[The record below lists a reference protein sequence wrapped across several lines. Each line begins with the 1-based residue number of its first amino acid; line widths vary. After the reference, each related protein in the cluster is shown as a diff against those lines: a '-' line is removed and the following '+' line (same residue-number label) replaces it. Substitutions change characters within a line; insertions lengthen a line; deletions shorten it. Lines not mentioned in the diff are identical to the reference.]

1 MTASPTAFE
10 IQPGRALGVCPTL
23 AEFEVLLQSVLDVAY
38 RTAYHLTRNP
48 ADAED
53 VVQEAALNACRH
65 RQSFQTGTN
74 FKAWF
79 LRIVTNA
86 FYSRCRRASVAHE
99 VASLDDEDEP
109 RPAILAMTAD
119 QSPEGNPAEA
129 FVDRL
134 EMEEI
139 SQAIAALPL
148 EYRVVTAMYLVD
160 EMAYQEIAA
169 VLEIPVGTVRSRL
182 HRGRRLLQ
190 KALWRIAAD
199 RGLVRHPN

>member
-1 MTASPTAFE
+1 MTALTTQTPT
-10 IQPGRALGVCPTL
+10 PVRPPLGGSLTL

-38 RTAYHLTRNP
+38 RAAYHLTRNP

-86 FYSRCRRASVAHE
+86 FYSRCRRASMIHE
-99 VASLDDEDEP
+99 SVSLDDDAEP
-109 RPAILAMTAD
+109 RPAMTAMTVD
-119 QSPEGNPAEA
+119 LSPEANPAEML
-129 FVDRL
+129 VDRL

-139 SQAIAALPL
+139 SRAIGALPL
-148 EYRVVTAMYLVD
+148 EFRVVTAMYLVD
-160 EMAYQEIAA
+160 DMAYQEIAA
-169 VLEIPVGTVRSRL
+169 VLDIPVGTVRSRL

-190 KALWRIAAD
+190 QALWQIAED
-199 RGLVRHPN
+199 RGLLRHPN